1 MTILENIL
9 NTVSTKKSFYIPA
22 GMTVTGT
29 FTADVPGQIAGAVN
43 GDLLI
48 NGRLVILKNGVIH
61 GNVKAEELE
70 ILGSVTGDI
79 QCGGKMI
86 LQNDCF
92 VKGNISTIEI
102 HIEKDAVL
110 DGIITKPDFNKNGV
124 EFEPGTMEEPSIGTL
139 EEPGLFIP
147 ETVLLKKIADKEALS
162 SWF

>member
-1 MTILENIL
+1 
-9 NTVSTKKSFYIPA
+9 
-22 GMTVTGT
+22 MTVTGT

-48 NGRLVILKNGVIH
+48 NGRLVILKNGVVH
-61 GNVKAEELE
+61 GNVTAEELE

-92 VKGNISTIEI
+92 VKGNISTKEI
-102 HIEKDAVL
+102 HIEKDAIL
-110 DGIITKPDFNKNGV
+110 DGIITKPDLNKNGL
-124 EFEPGTMEEPSIGTL
+124 EFIPGTMEELSIRTL
-139 EEPGLFIP
+139 VEPGHFIS
-147 ETVLLKKIADKEALS
+147 EQVLIKRIEEKEVLS